1 MSDSIKPKLMKA
13 FEQLTPE
20 ERQLV
25 IKKYVELSNQKNL
38 DFANEEVI
46 LKETELWLR
55 SIKEVGLYKKVREL
69 GSI

>member
-1 MSDSIKPKLMKA
+1 MKA

>member
-13 FEQLTPE
+13 FEQLIPE

-25 IKKYVELSNQKNL
+25 IKKYVELSNKKDL

-46 LKETELWLR
+46 LKDTELWLR
-55 SIKEVGLYKKVREL
+55 SIKEVGLYKKVR
-69 GSI
+69 